1 MNSKNWNDRAD
12 KDLFFTILSV
22 KHIGVISGAE
32 WTIIGKHMR
41 TLGYGFSNEGCRQHF
56 QGLRRAQNKIE
67 PANGTIP
74 GSGASSAAAASANR
88 IDPALNPITRRPG
101 GPGRRRSRK
110 LSSAAEDC
118 EGNGDDTRADTRLSS
133 RVDDNTASMVTA
145 LADVK
150 ADVDADD
157 SKVDPDGEGEIDPD
171 APITAATP
179 GPLST
184 GNGTAADL
192 SSDLLAVATASG
204 LQPLLAHTHGHAPV
218 HPPRGIGNGS
228 SADNVAG
235 LAASGVVGNNL
246 GAATADAPLHHNHN
260 HDPHQLEQH
269 LHGHQVP
276 QHHMVQEHHHH
287 HEQKQQQQEQE
298 QHYHHQQQQQQQQH
312 QHLQHQHQ
320 HIHQHVPQQHQ
331 SHRPLPQDV
340 LPNNK
345 QRTPGVDDAPVQTDY
360 AELFAQEK
368 LAHQQLLQQHLRE
381 QRQFQERQHQILSQH
396 RLQQF
401 IEQQQQQQQQQQQH
415 NNTEPKLHS
424 LEDAAG
430 EDEDVPG
437 MGPVSVPG
445 SASISAS
452 VGASVGLGMADMG
465 TQVMG
470 EPGIPAEHDADG
482 EHEDDSASDHEA
494 KRQKLDSDAHDSTLE
509 DEAVLTA
516 LAAHN
521 RAAFPTE

>member
-74 GSGASSAAAASANR
+74 GSGASGAAAASANR

-101 GPGRRRSRK
+101 GPGRRRPRK
-110 LSSAAEDC
+110 LSSAAEDY
-118 EGNGDDTRADTRLSS
+118 EANGDDTCADTRLSS
-133 RVDDNTASMVTA
+133 RVDDNTASMVAA

-192 SSDLLAVATASG
+192 SSDLLAAAAASG

-235 LAASGVVGNNL
+235 LAASGVNSIYMGIRFHNTTNNNNNNNKNNNTTTTSNNSSSNSSTCNINTNIFTNTYRNNIT
-246 GAATADAPLHHNHN
+246 ATKHYHKTCFQTTSKEPRVSTT
-260 HDPHQLEQH
+260 H
-269 LHGHQVP
+269 LHKRTLRSSSLKKSLLNSSSSSSNISKRSSFTSS
-276 QHHMVQEHHHH
+276 M
-287 HEQKQQQQEQE
+287 
-298 QHYHHQQQQQQQQH
+298 
-312 QHLQHQHQ
+312 
-320 HIHQHVPQQHQ
+320 
-331 SHRPLPQDV
+331 
-340 LPNNK
+340 NNS
-345 QRTPGVDDAPVQTDY
+345 
-360 AELFAQEK
+360 FASFK
-368 LAHQQLLQQHLRE
+368 TAYSNGPSCRS
-381 QRQFQERQHQILSQH
+381 SQH
-396 RLQQF
+396 RHRQF
-401 IEQQQQQQQQQQQH
+401 TEQQQQQQQQQQQH
-415 NNTEPKLHS
+415 NNAELELHS

-445 SASISAS
+445 SASINAS
-452 VGASVGLGMADMG
+452 VGASVGLGVADMG
-465 TQVMG
+465 TPVMG

-482 EHEDDSASDHEA
+482 EHEDDSPPDDEHDEHEA